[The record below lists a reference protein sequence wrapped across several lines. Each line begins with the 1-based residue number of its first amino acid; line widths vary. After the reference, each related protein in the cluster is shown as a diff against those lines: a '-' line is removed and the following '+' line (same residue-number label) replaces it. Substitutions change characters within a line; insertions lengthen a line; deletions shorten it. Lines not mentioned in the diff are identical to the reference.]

1 MLFYRVLFK
10 RCKDSTLLPNNQ
22 EKKEKNRTVQL
33 PPLGH

>member
-22 EKKEKNRTVQL
+22 EKKENISSGGSK
-33 PPLGH
+33 